1 MFGPNSEPVTTKR
14 DVIAVL
20 VPQGDRVHVP
30 ADTDCFI
37 TQALGGSYTIYIQGR
52 LLRVDGADAD
62 ALGKEPV
69 PPPKLPDNASE
80 EDVERLVWEQ
90 LGTVYDPEIPV
101 DIAQLG
107 LVYSCEIEKI
117 DEKNRRVNITMTLTA
132 PGCGMGDI
140 LVADV
145 KAKLEKIPTIS
156 ECNVELVFD
165 PPWSQE
171 MMSEAARLQLGMI

>member
-1 MFGPNSEPVTTKR
+1 MFGPNSEAVTTTR

-30 ADTDCFI
+30 EGTECFI

-52 LLRVDGADAD
+52 LLRVDGSDAD

-69 PPPKLPDNASE
+69 PPPELPEDAND
-80 EDVERLVWEQ
+80 EDVEKLVWEQ
-90 LGTVYDPEIPV
+90 LRTVYDPEIPV
-101 DIAQLG
+101 DIAELG
-107 LVYSCEIEKI
+107 LVYECDIKKT
-117 DEKNRRVNITMTLTA
+117 DDDNRRVDITMTLTA

-145 KAKLEKIPTIS
+145 KAKLAKIPTVTES
-156 ECNVELVFD
+156 NVELVFD

>member
-1 MFGPNSEPVTTKR
+1 MFGPNSEAVTTTR

-20 VPQGDRVHVP
+20 VPQGDKVHIP
-30 ADTDCFI
+30 EGTDCYI

-62 ALGKEPV
+62 ALGKQPV
-69 PPPKLPDNASE
+69 TGPELPDNASD
-80 EDVERLVWEQ
+80 EDVEKLVWEQ
-90 LGTVYDPEIPV
+90 LRTVYDPEIPV
-101 DIAQLG
+101 DIAELG
-107 LVYSCEIEKI
+107 LVYECDIHKQDDDSREVDIK
-117 DEKNRRVNITMTLTA
+117 MTLTA

-145 KAKLEKIPTIS
+145 KAKVEKIPTVT
-156 ECNVELVFD
+156 NARVELVFD

-171 MMSEAARLQLGMI
+171 MMSEAARLQLGML